1 MSPPAMANHTSEKGL
16 VGMFCG
22 FGKGTY
28 KELMRVL
35 SVSKHEEAE
44 NHCSSRQ
51 IEPKTGTANSS
62 ALSSAAQEGFLARS

>member
-35 SVSKHEEAE
+35 YEEAE

-62 ALSSAAQEGFLARS
+62 ALSSAAQEGFLTRS